1 MIRPNDN
8 NQHPRATTPSH
19 LDRWLRRRE
28 YPKRQSSFGATR
40 SDPLARIYPPI
51 SIAKD
56 CFFFLSYRPRNRKR
70 NTRTRRYTNQNSG
83 RLSSREPCETASAAF
98 SILFTSILEGSTDHR
113 VEAEAAAV
121 ASAAAVV
128 RVTGQHSLRVK

>member
-56 CFFFLSYRPRNRKR
+56 CFFFFLTAPETEKGIRALGGTQTKTVAVSPLGSHVKLLLLLSQFYLPP
-70 NTRTRRYTNQNSG
+70 S
-83 RLSSREPCETASAAF
+83 
-98 SILFTSILEGSTDHR
+98 
-113 VEAEAAAV
+113 
-121 ASAAAVV
+121 
-128 RVTGQHSLRVK
+128 